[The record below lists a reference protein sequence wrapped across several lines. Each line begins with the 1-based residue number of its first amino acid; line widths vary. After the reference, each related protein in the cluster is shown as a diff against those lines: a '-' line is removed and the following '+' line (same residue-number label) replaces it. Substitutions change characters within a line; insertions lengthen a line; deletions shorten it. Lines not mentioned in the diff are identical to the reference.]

1 MQTETRRIPRRGLVL
16 FAACLAGSAVFTAA
30 PAQATSPE
38 TVARAQNKPV
48 EMRSERTENSV
59 TFANPDGSRT
69 TQVHGG
75 PVHVRR
81 GGDWVPVDLTLVK
94 SADGLVRSKAH
105 PRDLVLAGATGGS
118 GDLATVQSPDGKV
131 ALQYPGALPEPVLT
145 GEVATYPE
153 VQPGVDLQV
162 KATRTGFEQ
171 FFVVKRRPDRALTFE
186 LPLRATGLT
195 PRTDADGNT
204 QLVTASGAVVGSVPA
219 AEMWDSRIDQRSGD
233 PAAKVK
239 VGKVVSAKERGT
251 LGLNV
256 TPDAGYF
263 ADPARAYPVIVDP
276 GVSVWTNFDTFTQ
289 SNIATIDQSGATELR
304 IGTYDGG
311 ATKARSYLHFDVS
324 RFRGTQIDSA
334 TLSLWGNHS
343 YSCSPRNWE
352 IWDTALVGT
361 GTRWANQPAPLTRW
375 ATTGATRGY
384 SAACPADWVRT
395 PIGNLIGAWAGAGVT
410 TGSMLL
416 KAENEADSFGWKK
429 FSSSEGG
436 KSPYIEVTY
445 RNQRPNPAAGHDIS
459 DRVDAGGVIQTKS
472 LTPTLRFTPT
482 DPDGGNV
489 TAVFYVYEGETMIGD
504 YWRWDVPSGTTATWT
519 VPPGLLQDNHSYRF
533 RATTFDPGGEFG
545 DDAWVSLQAVSSGL
559 YADVAACGWN
569 NGTKVQQW
577 PSNGADCQKFFPWGT
592 GDGYYQFRAK
602 HSGQVLDNTGCNTA
616 SGNPVTT
623 YDRVA
628 GACQKWTIEPQTV
641 GTGVYRYAIQN
652 AGKLLDQGCTAGQ
665 GAPLFIW
672 DRIPGRG
679 CQNWRM
685 PVSPSNGATVQWL
698 PFTVNTA
705 AE

>member
-1 MQTETRRIPRRGLVL
+1 MQAEIRRIPRRGLVL
-16 FAACLAGSAVFTAA
+16 FAACLAGSAVFAA

-38 TVARAQNKPV
+38 TVARSQQKPV
-48 EMRSERTENSV
+48 EMRSERTENSS

-81 GGDWVPVDLTLVK
+81 GGDWVPVDLTLEK
-94 SADGLVRSKAH
+94 SADGLVRPKAH
-105 PRDLVLAGATGGS
+105 PRELVLAGASAKS
-118 GDLATVQSPDGKV
+118 GDLATVQSRDGKV

-145 GEVATYPE
+145 GETATYPE
-153 VQPGVDLQV
+153 IQPGVDLQV

-171 FFVVKRRPDRALTFE
+171 FFVVKRRPDRALTFA

-233 PAAKVK
+233 PVAKVK

-263 ADPARAYPVIVDP
+263 ADPARSYPVIVDP

-289 SNIATIDQSGATELR
+289 SNIATTDQSGATELR

-311 ATKARSYLHFDVS
+311 ATKARSYLHFDVA
-324 RFRGTQIDSA
+324 RFRGAAIESA

-352 IWDTALVGT
+352 IWDSLPADT
-361 GTRWANQPAPLTRW
+361 GTRWANQPPPRTRW
-375 ATTGATRGY
+375 ATTNATRGY
-384 SAACPADWVRT
+384 SAACAADWVRT
-395 PIGNLIGAWAGAGVT
+395 PIGNLVGAWAGSGVT
-410 TGSMLL
+410 TGSMVL
-416 KAENEADSFGWKK
+416 KAENESDSFGWKK
-429 FSSSEGG
+429 FSSGEGG

-459 DRVDAGGVIQTKS
+459 DRVDIGGVTHTKS

-504 YWRWDVPSGTTATWT
+504 FWKWDVPSGTTATWT
-519 VPPGLLQDNHSYRF
+519 VPPGLLQENHSYRF
-533 RATTFDPGGEFG
+533 RATTFDPGEEFA

-602 HSGQVLDNTGCNTA
+602 HSGQVLDNTGCHTA

-641 GTGVYRYAIQN
+641 GTGVYRYAVQN

-685 PVSPSNGATVQWL
+685 PVSPANGATVQWL